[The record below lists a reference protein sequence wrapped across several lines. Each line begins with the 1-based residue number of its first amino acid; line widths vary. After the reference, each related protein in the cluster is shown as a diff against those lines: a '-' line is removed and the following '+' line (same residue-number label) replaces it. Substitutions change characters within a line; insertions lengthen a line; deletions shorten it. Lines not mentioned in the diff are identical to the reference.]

1 MNMNNKPHS
10 VISLLDT
17 DLYKF
22 TMMQVAMTKPNT
34 EVEYQFRCRTDGV
47 DLVSKIERINQE
59 IDHLCS
65 LRFSEEEIAYL
76 RSLRFMKSSFVDF
89 LEDFSFKR
97 KFINVKPSTLK
108 PGSIDIDIKGPWV
121 QTILFEVPVLAIINQ
136 VYYEDL
142 DFSLMID
149 EARAKL
155 QEKIEHIKNHK
166 TATNLA
172 FSDFGTRRRYNQV
185 WHDEVVKTLKTE
197 LPKQFTGTSNVYLA
211 KKYNLTPIG
220 TMAHEYLQAFQV
232 IGDCHISQF
241 QKKAFE
247 VWAQE
252 YRGDLGIALTDV
264 INLETFLKDF
274 DLYFCKLF
282 DGVRHDS
289 GDPFVWGDA
298 IIEHYNNH
306 RVDPKTKTLTF
317 SDGLDITKMLELHDY
332 FIERSKPNFG
342 VGTNLTND
350 VGVKALQVVLK
361 MVRCNGSSVVKISD
375 SKGKIMS
382 DDVVYINYIKHFF
395 GIKD

>member
-1 MNMNNKPHS
+1 MNFKNNHA
-10 VISLLDT
+10 VVSLLDT

-22 TMMQVAMTKPNT
+22 TMMQVARTKANT

-47 DLVSKIERINQE
+47 DLVSKIERINEE

-65 LRFSEEEIAYL
+65 LKFSEEEISYL
-76 RSLRFMKSSFVDF
+76 RGLRFIKPEFADM
-89 LEDFSFKR
+89 LENFSLKR
-97 KFINVKPSTLK
+97 RYINVKPSLEK
-108 PGSIDIDIKGPWV
+108 PGSIDIDIKGPWT

-136 VYYEDL
+136 VYYEHL
-142 DFSLMID
+142 DFSIMVQ
-149 EARAKL
+149 EAREKL
-155 QEKIEHIKNHK
+155 NDKIEKIKNEQS
-166 TATNLA
+166 AWNLE
-172 FSDFGTRRRYNQV
+172 FSDFGTRRRFNQK
-185 WHDEVVKTLKTE
+185 WHDEVVKTLKDE
-197 LPKQFTGTSNVYLA
+197 LPQQFKGTSNVYLA
-211 KKYNLTPIG
+211 KKYGLTPIG

-232 IGDCHISQF
+232 LGECHLSQF

-298 IIEHYNNH
+298 IINHYNKN

-317 SDGLDITKMLELHDY
+317 SDGLDIEKMLNLHKY
-332 FIERSKPNFG
+332 FINRSKPNFG
-342 VGTNLTND
+342 IGTNLTND

-361 MVRCNGSSVVKISD
+361 MVRCNGAPVVKISD

-382 DDVVYINYIKHFF
+382 DDNEYISYFKHVFNIK
-395 GIKD
+395 

>member
-1 MNMNNKPHS
+1 MKKHPHS

-22 TMMQVAMTKPNT
+22 TMMQAIMSKGNAI
-34 EVEYQFRCRTDGV
+34 VEYQFRCRTNDV
-47 DLVSKIERINQE
+47 DLVSKIDRINEE

-65 LRFSEEEIAYL
+65 LRLQPDESEYL
-76 RSLRFMKSSFVDF
+76 RSLRFIKPQFVDA
-89 LEDFSFKR
+89 LEDFTFKR
-97 KFINVKPSTLK
+97 KYITVKPSTEK
-108 PGSIDIDIKGPWV
+108 EGSIDITIKGPWF

-136 VYYEDL
+136 VNYEHMKEEDYISIGEERL
-142 DFSLMID
+142 FDKINMIRESD
-149 EARAKL
+149 KSAGLE
-155 QEKIEHIKNHK
+155 
-166 TATNLA
+166 
-172 FSDFGTRRRYNQV
+172 FSDFGTRRRFSQT
-185 WHDEVVKTLKTE
+185 WHDKVVSTLKNTIPE
-197 LPKQFTGTSNVYLA
+197 YFKGTSNVYLA

-232 IGDCHISQF
+232 LGDCHLSQF

-247 VWAQE
+247 FWAQE

-264 INLETFLKDF
+264 VNLETFLKDF

-298 IIEHYNNH
+298 IIEHYNKN

-317 SDGLDITKMLELHDY
+317 SDGLDVEKMLELHSY
-332 FIERSKPNFG
+332 FSGRAKPNFG

-382 DDVVYINYIKHFF
+382 DDINYINYFKYVFA
-395 GIKD
+395 IKD

>member
-1 MNMNNKPHS
+1 MNSKPHA

-22 TMMQVAMTKPNT
+22 TMMQVTTTKPNA

-47 DLVSKIERINQE
+47 DLVSKIDRINAE
-59 IDHLCS
+59 IDHLCE
-65 LRFSEEEIAYL
+65 LKFQPDEIEYL
-76 RSLRFMKSSFVDF
+76 RSLRFMKSSFVDM
-89 LEDFSFKR
+89 LENFSFKR
-97 KFINVKPSTLK
+97 KYINVKPSILK
-108 PGSIDIDIKGPWV
+108 PGSIDIDIKGPWT

-142 DFSLMID
+142 NFEDMVDSAREKLMSKI
-149 EARAKL
+149 
-155 QEKIEHIKNHK
+155 EKIKGHDN
-166 TATNLA
+166 AFNLE

-185 WHDEVVKTLKTE
+185 WHDEVVKTLKE
-197 LPKQFTGTSNVYLA
+197 QLPNQFKGTSNVYLA

-232 IGDCHISQF
+232 LGDCHISQF

-264 INLETFLKDF
+264 VNLETFLKDF

-298 IIEHYNNH
+298 IIDHYNKN

-317 SDGLDITKMLELHDY
+317 SDGLDIQKMLDLHDY
-332 FIERSKPNFG
+332 FIGRAKPNFG

-382 DDVVYINYIKHFF
+382 DDIDYINYFKYVF